1 MDPLTLEAAARAMGA
16 DALPLDLVSLD
27 PQAAVRATGASI
39 DTRSLTPGDL
49 FFALPGEKADGH
61 LYLRKAREGGAVAA
75 VVKRGHPLPDDG
87 GLPLLRVEDPVDALW
102 RLAAHVRAG
111 LSATVVAVTGSN
123 GKTTTK
129 EMIGAVAG
137 TLGPA
142 VRSEKSYNNHLG
154 VPLSILRADASTRTL
169 VLELG
174 TNHPGEIAR
183 LAALAKPRIGVV
195 TNIGEAHLG
204 HFGSLRAIAEEKA
217 ALLAALPEEGYAVV
231 NGNDEFAPL
240 LAVRT
245 RARVCTFGRLDEPR
259 EGEDGVDV
267 DVWGTAVRRTQR
279 PRGVSFHLY
288 GKMRFTVPMQGLH
301 NASNA
306 LAAVSV
312 GFLLGAEPVAMR
324 DALRTVE
331 APRLRLQRERVGGV
345 VLVDDTYNAN
355 PASVGAAIEE
365 LAATVTDGRRV
376 LVLGDMGE
384 LGDHCAAHHRRLG
397 RRAAGCVDVL
407 WTVGPAARAAAEGAL
422 EAGMPRSRLVLSSS
436 VEEALERSPFLPD
449 PGDVVLLK
457 ASRAVAL
464 DRLAASLRE
473 RLAAAS
479 RAAGARRRG
488 GRREIA

>member
-1 MDPLTLEAAARAMGA
+1 MDPLTLDAAARAMGA
-16 DALPLDLVSLD
+16 DPLPVE
-27 PQAAVRATGASI
+27 AHTVAATGASI
-39 DTRSLTPGDL
+39 DTRSLEPGDL

-61 LYLRKAREGGAVAA
+61 RFLAAAREGGAAAA
-75 VVKRGHPLPDDG
+75 VVKRGHPLDGDG
-87 GLPLLRVEDPVDALW
+87 GLPLLRVDDPADALR
-102 RLAAHVRAG
+102 RLAAHVRSG
-111 LSATVVAVTGSN
+111 LTATVVAVTGSN

-129 EMIGAVAG
+129 EMIGAVAA
-137 TLGPA
+137 TLGPT
-142 VRSEKSYNNHLG
+142 VRSEKSFNNHLG
-154 VPLSILRADASTRTL
+154 VPLSIIRAGSSTRTL
-169 VLELG
+169 VLEIG
-174 TNHPGEIAR
+174 TSHPGEIAL
-183 LAALAKPRIGVV
+183 LAALARPRIAVV

-217 ALLAALPEEGYAVV
+217 ALLSALPEDGTAVV
-231 NGNDEFAPL
+231 NANDEFAPL
-240 LAVRT
+240 LAVRS
-245 RARVCTFGRLDEPR
+245 RGRVCTFGRLDEPR

-288 GKMRFTVPMQGLH
+288 GKMRFAVPMQGVH
-301 NASNA
+301 NVSNA
-306 LAAVSV
+306 LAALSV
-312 GFLLGAEPVAMR
+312 GFLLGADPRAMR
-324 DALRTVE
+324 EALRTVE
-331 APRLRLQRERVGGV
+331 APRLRLQRERAGGV

-355 PASVGAAIEE
+355 PASVAAAIEE

-384 LGDHCAAHHRRLG
+384 LGEHSASHHRRLG

-422 EAGMPRSRLVLSSS
+422 DAGMPRSRIVLSSS
-436 VEEALERSPFLPD
+436 VEEALERTPFLPD

-473 RLAAAS
+473 RLSAAS
-479 RAAGARRRG
+479 RASDARRRE